1 MEKKENSCLDNNV
14 KSVFVHQS
22 AEELSKAFTE
32 LWAQLINEKEGSG
45 RNQVILQTKASGL

>member
-1 MEKKENSCLDNNV
+1 MEKKVNENV
-14 KSVFVHQS
+14 RSVFVHQS

-32 LWAQLINEKEGSG
+32 LWMQLINEKEGSS